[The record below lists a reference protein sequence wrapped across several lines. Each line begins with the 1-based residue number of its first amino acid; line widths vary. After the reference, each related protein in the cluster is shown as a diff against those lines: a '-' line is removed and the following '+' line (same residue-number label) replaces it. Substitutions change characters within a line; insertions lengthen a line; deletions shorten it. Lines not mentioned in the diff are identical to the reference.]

1 MANVGGIDI
10 TCISIEERIEFSLNL
25 NLILEPGN

>member
-10 TCISIEERIEFSLNL
+10 NCISIEERIEFRLK
-25 NLILEPGN
+25 LILVPGS